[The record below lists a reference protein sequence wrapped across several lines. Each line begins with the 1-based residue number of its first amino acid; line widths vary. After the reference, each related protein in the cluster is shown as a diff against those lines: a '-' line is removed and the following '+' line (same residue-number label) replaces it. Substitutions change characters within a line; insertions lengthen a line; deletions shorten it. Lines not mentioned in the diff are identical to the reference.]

1 MVLRGA
7 ADLQPG
13 ARGKNTPVNLAGARA
28 VTLAAAALCCALLLP
43 AVAAAQSNVETRW
56 SSYRDFWFDYGSA
69 LLDPSYR
76 EGIRD
81 AADYLRQHPA
91 YRLAIDAQAS
101 EGDDLRARRVAAI
114 RDALLAAGVPKYK
127 IQEGGFGDEQLRR
140 ERRVEILIDTSRD

>member
-13 ARGKNTPVNLAGARA
+13 ARGKNTSVNAR
-28 VTLAAAALCCALLLP
+28 TLAAAALSCALLLP
-43 AVAAAQSNVETRW
+43 AVAGAQSNVETRW

-69 LLDPSYR
+69 VLDPSYR

-81 AADYLRQHPA
+81 AADYLRAHPA

-101 EGDDLRARRVAAI
+101 EGDGLRQRRVAAI